1 MSSSDGAIS
10 VSGLRSDRCGLAD
23 LCTQWADFDEARGS
37 LALTDGWTG
46 RWRAQWRASGAPVLC
61 AVRDLAS
68 IPTSRCEPVRRFSW
82 RWGQWHRPGLQFMVS
97 TGRHHGFESI
107 AEQRL
112 LLALDF
118 ASGVSDVLGQPFR
131 LRFATGSGWRE
142 HIPDFLAVTAEGGLL
157 IDVRPGERI
166 GDDDRVCFVAARE
179 AALAAGWGYLVVTGW
194 RPRVQAGLDT
204 LSAQRRRLRDQ
215 LGLQP
220 GLMSVAES
228 GPRSFGDL
236 VAATRLPAVA
246 RAHALH
252 LIWHRRLGIDL
263 SAPINDA
270 TTVWASPTGANR

>member
-1 MSSSDGAIS
+1 MSSSGAVS
-10 VSGLRSDRCGLAD
+10 VGGLRSDRCELAG
-23 LCTQWADFDEARGS
+23 LCTPWDGFDEARGS

-46 RWRAQWRASGAPVLC
+46 RWRAQWRASGAAVVC

-68 IPTSRCEPVRRFSW
+68 VPMSRCEPVRRFSW
-82 RWGQWHRPGLQFMVS
+82 CRGQRHRPGLQFMAS

-118 ASGVSDVLGQPFR
+118 AGGVSDVLGQPFR
-131 LRFATGSGWRE
+131 LRFASGSGWRE

-166 GDDDRVCFVAARE
+166 GDDDRVCFSAAKE
-179 AALAAGWGYLVVTGW
+179 AALAAGWRYLVVTGW
-194 RPRVQAGLDT
+194 RPNVQTGLDT
-204 LSAQRRRLRDQ
+204 LSAQRRPLRDP

-220 GLMSVAES
+220 ELLSTVAS
-228 GPRSFGDL
+228 APRLFGDL
-236 VAATRLPAVA
+236 VEATRLPAVA

-263 SAPINDA
+263 STPLND
-270 TTVWASPTGANR
+270 TTKVWASPAGVGR

>member
-1 MSSSDGAIS
+1 
-10 VSGLRSDRCGLAD
+10 
-23 LCTQWADFDEARGS
+23 
-37 LALTDGWTG
+37 
-46 RWRAQWRASGAPVLC
+46 
-61 AVRDLAS
+61 
-68 IPTSRCEPVRRFSW
+68 
-82 RWGQWHRPGLQFMVS
+82 MVS

-118 ASGVSDVLGQPFR
+118 AGGVGDVLGQPFW

-157 IDVRPGERI
+157 IDARPGERI
-166 GDDDRVCFVAARE
+166 GDDHRVCFAAARE
-179 AALAAGWGYLVVTGW
+179 APLPTGWGYLVVTDW
-194 RPRVQAGLDT
+194 RPHVPTGVDA
-204 LSAQRRRLRDQ
+204 LSAQRRPLRDP

-220 GLMSVAES
+220 ELLTAVAS

-236 VAATRLPAVA
+236 VEVTRLPAVA

-263 SAPINDA
+263 SAPDPGSA
-270 TTVWASPTGANR
+270 EAGAAAAGARAGSGDRFPWW

>member
-1 MSSSDGAIS
+1 MSSGVTASCGE
-10 VSGLRSDRCGLAD
+10 LWSDRCGLAG
-23 LCTQWADFDEARGS
+23 LCTQWVGFDRARGS
-37 LALTDGWTG
+37 LVLADGWTG

-68 IPTSRCEPVRRFSW
+68 MPISRCEPVRRFSW
-82 RWGQWHRPGLQFMVS
+82 RRGQRHRPGLQFMVS

-118 ASGVSDVLGQPFR
+118 AGGVSDVLGQPFR

-166 GDDDRVCFVAARE
+166 GDDDRVCFAAARE
-179 AALAAGWGYLVVTGW
+179 AALAAGWSYLVVTGW
-194 RPRVQAGLDT
+194 RPHVQTGLDT
-204 LSAQRRRLRDQ
+204 LSAQRRPLRDP
-215 LGLQP
+215 LGLQSE
-220 GLMSVAES
+220 LFTAVAS
-228 GPRSFGDL
+228 GPRAFGDL

-263 SAPINDA
+263 SAPLNDA
-270 TTVWASPTGANR
+270 AKVWASLAGVGR

>member
-1 MSSSDGAIS
+1 
-10 VSGLRSDRCGLAD
+10 
-23 LCTQWADFDEARGS
+23 
-37 LALTDGWTG
+37 
-46 RWRAQWRASGAPVLC
+46 
-61 AVRDLAS
+61 
-68 IPTSRCEPVRRFSW
+68 
-82 RWGQWHRPGLQFMVS
+82 MVS

-166 GDDDRVCFVAARE
+166 GDDDRVCFAAARE
-179 AALAAGWGYLVVTGW
+179 AALAAGWSYLVVTGW
-194 RPRVQAGLDT
+194 RKHVQTGLDT
-204 LSAQRRRLRDQ
+204 LSAQRRPLRDP
-215 LGLQP
+215 LSLQP
-220 GLMSVAES
+220 ELLTAVAS

-263 SAPINDA
+263 SAPLNDT
-270 TTVWASPTGANR
+270 TTVWDSPAGAGR

>member
-1 MSSSDGAIS
+1 
-10 VSGLRSDRCGLAD
+10 
-23 LCTQWADFDEARGS
+23 
-37 LALTDGWTG
+37 
-46 RWRAQWRASGAPVLC
+46 
-61 AVRDLAS
+61 
-68 IPTSRCEPVRRFSW
+68 
-82 RWGQWHRPGLQFMVS
+82 MVS

-118 ASGVSDVLGQPFR
+118 AGGVSDVLGQPFR
-131 LRFATGSGWRE
+131 LRFATGAGWRE

-166 GDDDRVCFVAARE
+166 GDDDRVCFAAARE
-179 AALAAGWGYLVVTGW
+179 AALATGWRYLAVTGW
-194 RPRVQAGLDT
+194 RPHVQTGLDT
-204 LSAQRRRLRDQ
+204 LSAQRRPLRDP
-215 LGLQP
+215 LGLQSE
-220 GLMSVAES
+220 LFTAVAS

-263 SAPINDA
+263 STPLNDA
-270 TTVWASPTGANR
+270 TKVWASPAGAGR